1 MSDRHQ
7 GHMPTVS
14 GRTSTYNP
22 ARSSV
27 PTNVGYSSMYAGD
40 MHVVPCASH
49 SHHITPRGY
58 STSVNAA
65 GVPTTTRVYAVVP
78 EPRALSKTRDSSRP
92 RRSTLDSSSRP
103 PVIITTTQLE
113 RPHVSSSSSS
123 SSHAP
128 NNGRSGSPIRDDY
141 RASDSQVYSQSASS
155 VRSRSSSR
163 PYHAAAAAAAASNAN
178 SGRYRERA
186 DGHLSTYEVESYRS
200 SRPSVAYPSDPRHS
214 MAAIDYGD
222 EGYQYTNAGELVKY
236 DLDHSKPGRLSKRQD
251 SLDAGYY
258 RPNIHYDSD
267 RRNFNVNTTH
277 DLNRPPAGPS
287 RPIDSRGGPPPSTRG
302 FDRINRSYDARDAPL
317 VIPVPPLGPSTVPQF
332 ERPGSAGGRRP
343 RPLSLH
349 QEGGLRSSHHDD
361 CRRTREDER
370 HMRDLRDRDRDRD
383 YERRSEPSR
392 YQDDSVA
399 SRGFGIRTDLPSMP
413 PDARDRWR
421 DTRLDKPRRRSD
433 EDLCYGHDKDKD
445 GRRRSRFSLVEDL
458 RGLRPDGRAGSEE
471 GQDRSERSRVRDSL
485 ATGLGAVATAMG
497 LMPAVFKSQDKRDH
511 EPSLQSRR
519 RGSPE
524 ERDAHAP
531 SDASRM
537 QHRAQEPMLTPHE
550 RPRDMTREKESVRDN
565 PPLMIR
571 ERDPAQDR
579 DPLREVIREK
589 EPVREREYVRESEP
603 FREREYG
610 REWEP
615 VKNDGRNFNEPGRRP
630 YTDAQIGVQQ
640 AARQSGSDSDD
651 TKRTRRNRT
660 SNSFDPNDASDLR
673 QLKEQLASMD
683 VADRRR
689 DRDTD
694 RPVSTTEKPR
704 VRSRSPPKDRASHGS
719 PKGLP
724 RNESG
729 DEARGRE
736 SASPGSE
743 GKQVRVVSPPREKS
757 DGKPLRG
764 ILKQPKASFP
774 EEENPVREGVAP
786 HKEDKKLKEVPP
798 GARWTKINRKI
809 VNPEAL
815 TIGKERFEVRDD
827 FVIVLRVLSK
837 EEIQAYAAA
846 TQVLRERRR
855 NKHDE
860 DKDRDEN
867 RDRSIDADDD
877 GEDAER
883 HRRHR
888 RPRDGDEGDEGSR
901 EGKRDHERRKAQ
913 RQDDQGD
920 LHGRSKDAD
929 NQRHGPHNPR
939 SFKEREREL
948 EANG

>member
-1 MSDRHQ
+1 MSDRYQ

-22 ARSSV
+22 AQSSV
-27 PTNVGYSSMYAGD
+27 PASVGYSSTYVGD

-58 STSVNAA
+58 STSINAA

-78 EPRALSKTRDSSRP
+78 DSRALPKTRDSSRP

-113 RPHVSSSSSS
+113 RPHVSSTSSS
-123 SSHAP
+123 SSHAT
-128 NNGRSGSPIRDDY
+128 NNGRPGSPIRDDY

-163 PYHAAAAAAAASNAN
+163 PYHAAAASSSIAN
-178 SGRYRERA
+178 SARYRERA
-186 DGHLSTYEVESYRS
+186 DGHAGAYEVEPYRS

-214 MAAIDYGD
+214 TAAIDYGD

-258 RPNIHYDSD
+258 RPNIHYDAD

-277 DLNRPPAGPS
+277 DLNRPPAAPS

-302 FDRINRSYDARDAPL
+302 FDRINRGYDARDAPP
-317 VIPVPPLGPSTVPQF
+317 VIPISPLGTSTVPQF

-349 QEGGLRSSHHDD
+349 QEGGLRSSHHVDYY
-361 CRRTREDER
+361 RTREDER
-370 HMRDLRDRDRDRD
+370 HMRDLRGRDRDRD
-383 YERRSEPSR
+383 YERRLEPSR

-399 SRGFGIRTDLPSMP
+399 SRGFGIRTDLLNMP
-413 PDARDRWR
+413 LDARDRRR
-421 DTRLDKPRRRSD
+421 DTRVDKLRRRSD
-433 EDLCYGHDKDKD
+433 EDLCYGHDRDKD
-445 GRRRSRFSLVEDL
+445 GRRRSRFSFAEDL
-458 RGLRPDGRAGSEE
+458 RAPRQDGRAGSEE
-471 GQDRSERSRVRDSL
+471 SQDRSERSRVRDSL

-497 LMPAVFKSQDKRDH
+497 LMPVVFKSQDKRDQ

-519 RGSPE
+519 RSSPE
-524 ERDAHAP
+524 ERDARL
-531 SDASRM
+531 DASRM
-537 QHRAQEPMLTPHE
+537 QQRVQEPVLSAHE
-550 RPRDMTREKESVRDN
+550 RPRDLAREKESVRDN

-571 ERDPAQDR
+571 EKDPAQER

-589 EPVREREYVRESEP
+589 EPVRGREYVLEGEP
-603 FREREYG
+603 FRGREYG
-610 REWEP
+610 RDWEP
-615 VKNDGRNFNEPGRRP
+615 VKNDGRNFNEPARRP
-630 YTDAQIGVQQ
+630 FTDAQIGVQQ
-640 AARQSGSDSDD
+640 TARQSGSDSDD
-651 TKRTRRNRT
+651 TKRTRRNRM
-660 SNSFDPNDASDLR
+660 SNSFNPNDASDLR

-683 VADRRR
+683 VTDRRR
-689 DRDTD
+689 ERDPD

-704 VRSRSPPKDRASHGS
+704 VRSRSPSKDRASHGS
-719 PKGLP
+719 PKGFP
-724 RNESG
+724 RNGSG
-729 DEARGRE
+729 DELRGRE
-736 SASPGSE
+736 SASPASE

-846 TQVLRERRR
+846 TQVLR
-855 NKHDE
+855 
-860 DKDRDEN
+860 
-867 RDRSIDADDD
+867 
-877 GEDAER
+877 
-883 HRRHR
+883 
-888 RPRDGDEGDEGSR
+888 
-901 EGKRDHERRKAQ
+901 
-913 RQDDQGD
+913 
-920 LHGRSKDAD
+920 
-929 NQRHGPHNPR
+929 
-939 SFKEREREL
+939 
-948 EANG
+948 